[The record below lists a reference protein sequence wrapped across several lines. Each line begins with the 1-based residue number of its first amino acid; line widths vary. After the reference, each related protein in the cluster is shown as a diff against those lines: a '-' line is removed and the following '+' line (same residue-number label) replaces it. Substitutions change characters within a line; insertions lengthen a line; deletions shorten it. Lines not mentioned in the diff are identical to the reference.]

1 MRVKIHKNKKR
12 VIIITII
19 LLAATAIVIIYW
31 NLGQRQP
38 QEDTPKIE
46 MNRTETEKQIS
57 DQLKKNPDKKEDN
70 SQRDQPA
77 SPNNTES
84 GGKTGVNVLLTSTT
98 ITNSKVVA
106 SGFITNAVDNGGRC
120 TFVFKRGDQIIKK
133 ISTTETNPTSTTCIT
148 VQVESSSFTSGTW
161 SVYIEYESDRYK
173 GVSNQKE
180 VSL

>member
-1 MRVKIHKNKKR
+1 MRVKIYKNKKR
-12 VIIITII
+12 IIIITII
-19 LLAATAIVIIYW
+19 LLAATVVAIIYW
-31 NLGQRQP
+31 NLGQRRT
-38 QEDTPKIE
+38 QEDIPKIE

-77 SPNNTES
+77 SPNNTKS
-84 GGKTGVNVLLTSTT
+84 GGKTAVNVLLTSTA

-120 TFVFKRGDQIIKK
+120 TFVFKRGGQTIKRV
-133 ISTTETNPTSTTCIT
+133 STTETNPTSTTCIT

-173 GVSNQKE
+173 GISNQKE
-180 VSL
+180 VLL